1 MKKLSILTLVLVFA
15 LILLASVLFT
25 QEPAMPPGAGAEA
38 FADATMKATCPTSVN
53 RGPDGKIHVQPGN
66 HVFSNLQDYVAYL
79 RAVYANGE
87 NATCIA
93 PMIQRASRESQDGV
107 LGGVGNGAISPS
119 GVERESA
126 LRVPND
132 RVVLDTREDG
142 FPPSESRP
150 IDKLDDYDFTRVQ
163 ELERA
168 PRNSVASQ
176 ESKNALTA
184 QNVLDWANLPFNSE
198 KKAQAEDEFWTGV
211 QEAGFRDPKTGVFF
225 ANMEGK
231 TVLPPDQVALKERE
245 KALLAAYRP
254 TDVSKHVV
262 DSETERVAKLVEDV
276 YANDP
281 SWEPVITKTGENQW
295 AVTELRPKARKE
307 KWEEENT
314 ISDALTQ
321 GSLDPRVKME
331 ILDKMN
337 TQDPFFDKRGV
348 VDRDN
353 GRVWKYEDFNK
364 WTPGLERMFAPTK
377 DTKEW
382 Y

>member
-1 MKKLSILTLVLVFA
+1 MKKLSILTIVLVFA
-15 LILLASVLFT
+15 MVLLATVLFS
-25 QEPAMPPGAGAEA
+25 QEPALPPTEA
-38 FADATMKATCPTSVN
+38 FTAQEKQPQCPTSVN

-66 HVFSNLQDYVAYL
+66 HVFDNLQEYVAYL
-79 RAVYANGE
+79 RSVYANGE

-93 PMIQRASRESQDGV
+93 PMIPHAGRQAQDGV

-126 LRVPND
+126 TRVPTD
-132 RVVLDTREDG
+132 RVVLDTRQDG
-142 FPPSESRP
+142 YSPSESRS
-150 IDKLDDYDFTRVQ
+150 INKLDDYEFTRIQ

-176 ESKNALTA
+176 ESKNALVA
-184 QNVLDWANLPFNSE
+184 QNILDWANLPFNSE
-198 KKAQAEDEFWTGV
+198 QKADAEKEFVTGI
-211 QEAGFRDPKTGVFF
+211 QESGFREPKSGVFF
-225 ANMEGK
+225 ANMEGT

-254 TDVSKHVV
+254 TDVSKHAV
-262 DSETERVAKLVEDV
+262 DSETERVAKLVGDV

-281 SWEPVITKTGENQW
+281 NWEPVITKTGENQW

-314 ISDALTQ
+314 INSALTE
-321 GSLDPRVKME
+321 GSLDPKVKME

-337 TQDPFFDKRGV
+337 TSDPYFDKRGV

-377 DTKEW
+377 DIKEW
-382 Y
+382 F